1 MSAILAP
8 FLASFLASF
17 LAPFVASP
25 WSQEIELA
33 SFVAPP

>member
-1 MSAILAP
+1 MAAILAP
-8 FLASFLASF
+8 FLASF

-33 SFVAPP
+33 S

>member
-1 MSAILAP
+1 MAAILAP
-8 FLASFLASF
+8 FLASF

-33 SFVAPP
+33 SLVAPP